1 MNITEQTLYAAEIRN
16 QLGDLAKLRIDIFQ
30 EYPYLYRG
38 EQAYERTYLDIYAE
52 SADALAI
59 VAHDGNVLAGAVT
72 AIPLKDEMTELTVP
86 FNNTPYPLEQ
96 IFYIGE
102 LLFYSRY
109 RNSGMGSRLIAQVE
123 AYVRSLKRYRFLTCA
138 TVVRPDEHPQ
148 IPANYLP
155 IDSFLLKNG
164 FQPLAGV
171 TAAFSWPE
179 LDGISR
185 SHSMQFWLK
194 RL

>member
-1 MNITEQTLYAAEIRN
+1 MNITEQTLYAAEIRDY
-16 QLGDLAKLRIDIFQ
+16 LDELAKLRINIFQ
-30 EYPYLYRG
+30 EYPYLYHG
-38 EQAYERTYLDIYAE
+38 EQAYELTYLGIYAE

-59 VAHDGNVLAGAVT
+59 VAHDDGALAGAVT
-72 AIPLKDEMTELTVP
+72 AIPLKDEMTELTAP
-86 FNNTPYPLEQ
+86 FNGTPYPLEQ

-102 LLFYSRY
+102 LLFYSKY
-109 RNSGMGSRLIAQVE
+109 RSSGMGSRLIAQVE

-148 IPANYLP
+148 RPANYLP
-155 IDSFLLKNG
+155 IDSFLHKNG
-164 FQPLAGV
+164 FQPLAGI
-171 TAAFSWPE
+171 TATFDWPE
-179 LDGISR
+179 LDGVSR